1 MQLSS
6 IQNVYFLGIGGIG
19 MSALARYFMGL
30 GCTVAGYDRTET
42 ELTVALAAEGMLIH
56 YSDDLAT
63 LKSVMSQPD
72 LIIYTPA
79 VSKNEPNHTEYNYL
93 KNSGVPMKKRAEVL
107 GIISRGMKCMA
118 VAGTHGKTSTSTILT
133 HILRTGGVDCTA
145 FLGGISNDLGSNFVQ
160 GKSEWV
166 VVEADEYDR
175 SFLHLT
181 PEIAIINSMDPDHL
195 DIYGTAEEMCK
206 TYRQFAQQT
215 RSHLFYRA
223 DLQATDHENNAFTKH
238 SFEIENGEYQAQN
251 VRVEDGFFVFDIK
264 SPIEN
269 IENIK
274 FTLPGNH
281 NVLNATAAIAAAQQI
296 GVTGEAIKTALASF
310 KGIHR
315 RFEFVVRNENR
326 VLIDDY
332 AHHPDELRSAIKA
345 AKMLYPDK
353 KIVGVFQP
361 HLFSR
366 TRDFVDGFAESLD
379 TLDQCILLPIYPA
392 REQASDF
399 EGVTSEIIF
408 DKMKSNNKIL
418 LSKEQFLRYVTEQNF
433 EILMMLGAGDIDK
446 LVTNIQQL
454 YKS

>member
-1 MQLSS
+1 MQLEN
-6 IQNVYFLGIGGIG
+6 IQKVYFLGIGGIG
-19 MSALARYFMGL
+19 MSALARYFMGR
-30 GCTVAGYDRTET
+30 GCAVAGYDRTET
-42 ELTVALAAEGMLIH
+42 ELTAALAAEGMQVH
-56 YSDDLAT
+56 YSDDLAA
-63 LKSVMSQPD
+63 LKSAMSQPD
-72 LIIYTPA
+72 LVIYTPA

-93 KNSGVPMKKRAEVL
+93 KNSGIPMKKRAEVL

-118 VAGTHGKTSTSTILT
+118 VAGTHGKTSTSSILT

-195 DIYGTAEEMCK
+195 DIYGTEAEMRR

-223 DLQATDHENNAFTKH
+223 DLQATDSENNDFEKH
-238 SFEIENGEYQAQN
+238 SFEIGNGEYRAEN
-251 VRVEDGFFVFDIK
+251 VRVENGFFVFDIK

-281 NVLNATAAIAAAQQI
+281 NVLNATAAIAAAQQV
-296 GVTGEAIKTALASF
+296 GVRGEAIKTALAGF

-315 RFEFVVRNENR
+315 RFEFVVREENR
-326 VLIDDY
+326 VVIDDY

-353 KIVGVFQP
+353 KITGVFQP

-379 TLDQCILLPIYPA
+379 ALDQCILLPIYPA
-392 REQASDF
+392 REQQADF

-408 DKMKSNNKIL
+408 DKMHSNNKIL
-418 LSKEQFLRYVTEQNF
+418 LAKEQFLQYLTEQNF
-433 EILMMLGAGDIDK
+433 EVLMMLGAGDIDK
-446 LVTNIQQL
+446 LVAL
-454 YKS
+454 SAK

>member
-1 MQLSS
+1 
-6 IQNVYFLGIGGIG
+6 
-19 MSALARYFMGL
+19 
-30 GCTVAGYDRTET
+30 
-42 ELTVALAAEGMLIH
+42 
-56 YSDDLAT
+56 
-63 LKSVMSQPD
+63 
-72 LIIYTPA
+72 
-79 VSKNEPNHTEYNYL
+79 
-93 KNSGVPMKKRAEVL
+93 MKKRAEVL

-118 VAGTHGKTSTSTILT
+118 VAGTHGKTSTSSILT

-195 DIYGTAEEMCK
+195 DIYGTEAEMRR

-223 DLQATDHENNAFTKH
+223 DLQATDSENNDFEKH
-238 SFEIENGEYQAQN
+238 SFEIGNGEYRAEN
-251 VRVEDGFFVFDIK
+251 VRVENGFFVFDIK

-281 NVLNATAAIAAAQQI
+281 NVLNATAAIAAAQQV
-296 GVTGEAIKTALASF
+296 GVRGEAIKTALASF

-315 RFEFVVRNENR
+315 RFEFVVRTENR
-326 VLIDDY
+326 VVIDDY
-332 AHHPDELRSAIKA
+332 AHHPDELNAAITA

-353 KIVGVFQP
+353 KITGVFQP

-366 TRDFVDGFAESLD
+366 TRDFLDGFAESLD
-379 TLDQCILLPIYPA
+379 ALDQCILLPIYPA
-392 REQASDF
+392 REQQADF
-399 EGVTSEIIF
+399 EGVTSELILN
-408 DKMKSNNKIL
+408 KMHSNNKIL
-418 LSKEQFLRYVTEQNF
+418 LSKEQFLQYLTEQNF
-433 EILMMLGAGDIDK
+433 EVLMMLGAGDIDK
-446 LVTNIQQL
+446 LVAEIA
-454 YKS
+454 